1 MVFVFQ
7 SATEPSNGLLDKQE
21 DDANGEEE
29 EEEEEEDE
37 DEEEEEKTSPGKK
50 LWRFLIT

>member
-1 MVFVFQ
+1 LSFQ

-21 DDANGEEE
+21 DGANGEEE
-29 EEEEEEDE
+29 DEDEDE